1 MVHWREVVKV
11 QNKTV
16 NPEKLSQHS
25 KCIITLY
32 STHYTKIL
40 DNNIK
45 SVISNKLWFTFNISL
60 LNIFTFLSYL
70 FLCLSPRITIFIFIN
85 IISLHGTLKYNF
97 PTPIINL
104 HSSHT
109 HHFPPPSHLTSFVFN
124 ISPFTTFTL
133 QQNTYLL
140 SLIIY
145 LKSTKVQEI

>member
-1 MVHWREVVKV
+1 M
-11 QNKTV
+11 
-16 NPEKLSQHS
+16 NPEKLFQHS

-109 HHFPPPSHLTSFVFN
+109 HHFPPLSH